1 MMKIRTGIRV
11 GKIASDA
18 FEKFCRVTGLD
29 KCAEKY
35 TQQTGKDCGCAKR
48 KTILDKVFS
57 F

>member
-1 MMKIRTGIRV
+1 MIKIRTGLKAGKLV
-11 GKIASDA
+11 GDTLERLGKA
-18 FEKFCRVTGLD
+18 TGLD

-48 KTILDKVFS
+48 KTILDKLFP